1 MEKCDKIFDYIW
13 IEKDS
18 QYYELIGI
26 FSFNSTIYLR
36 KIKFNIIDDDIS
48 MKNYM
53 KNIYEIEIT
62 KIFNYNNSYLYFDN
76 YTNVFYWMKF
86 NNVNDFKSGYLTIK
100 IPAEGNEVSELG
112 LENNEDSPFN
122 CVNEVEIK
130 KLKFIRNTKFA
141 YYELID
147 KKNNSII
154 YHGMINIV
162 TNKIVFNTNENL
174 TQFKPISKNSMLII
188 IGRSAYE
195 ICEIQRG
202 QYQCKSNCGYGQSV
216 WLDADDG
223 NYCLERLKCGVKYIL
238 LPNKIC
244 SHSCNESIFH
254 IEGKYCGLCKDL
266 YEDEAYTLLDNKLVL
281 KKSQLILF
289 L

>member
-1 MEKCDKIFDYIW
+1 
-13 IEKDS
+13 
-18 QYYELIGI
+18 
-26 FSFNSTIYLR
+26 
-36 KIKFNIIDDDIS
+36 
-48 MKNYM
+48 
-53 KNIYEIEIT
+53 
-62 KIFNYNNSYLYFDN
+62 
-76 YTNVFYWMKF
+76 MKF
-86 NNVNDFKSGYLTIK
+86 NNVLDFKSGYSTIK

-122 CVNEVEIK
+122 FVNEVEIK
-130 KLKFIRNTKFA
+130 KLKFKRNTKFA

-266 YEDEAYTLLDNKLVL
+266 YEDESYTLLDNKTCIKEKPINTFFINQNMKIIKFCDSFCKNCTNFEECNICEKNIFYMIKNVF
-281 KKSQLILF
+281 KSAILIVKIVKNILMIIVIKTA
-289 L
+289 LYAVIT